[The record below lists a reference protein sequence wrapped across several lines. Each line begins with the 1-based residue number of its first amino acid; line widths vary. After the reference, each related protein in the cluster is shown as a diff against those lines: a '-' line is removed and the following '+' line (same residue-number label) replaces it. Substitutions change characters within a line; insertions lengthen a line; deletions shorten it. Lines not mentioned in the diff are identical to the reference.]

1 MKQTQRHQQIL
12 QVIKTQGFVA
22 TEELV
27 ETLNVSPQTIRRDL
41 NVLAEQ
47 KLIHRHHGGA
57 SLLASSV
64 VNDSYSNRK
73 IKQHLEKESIALK
86 IAEQIPN
93 GASLFLDIGTTAETI
108 ARALLNHRDLRI
120 ITNNIHVAALLMVKD
135 DFNVIMAG
143 GALRNKD
150 GGIVGEATIDF
161 IKQFRLD
168 YGVITVSGIDLEGS
182 LLDFDYHE
190 VRVTQA
196 IIACSRNVI
205 LAADHSKFGR
215 NAMINIGNI
224 AQVDQLYT
232 DKSVPQDIA
241 DILKR
246 EEVQLRLC
254 PPALN
259 GQSSEALTY

>member
-1 MKQTQRHQQIL
+1 MDAAR
-12 QVIKTQGFVA
+12 
-22 TEELV
+22 
-27 ETLNVSPQTIRRDL
+27 
-41 NVLAEQ
+41 
-47 KLIHRHHGGA
+47 GGA
-57 SLLASSV
+57 SSRARESRRLEAHI
-64 VNDSYSNRK
+64 SNRIGLRDPNHPIGVFMFLGPTGVGK
-73 IKQHLEKESIALK
+73 TFLAKKL
-86 IAEQIPN
+86 AEQIPN

-108 ARALLNHRDLRI
+108 ARALLEHRDLRI
-120 ITNNIHVAALLMVKD
+120 ITNNIHVASLLMVKD

-168 YGVITVSGIDLEGS
+168 YGVITVSGIDLDGS

-196 IIACSRNVI
+196 IIASSRNVI

-224 AQVDQLYT
+224 AQIDQLYT
-232 DKSVPQDIA
+232 DRPVPQEIA
-241 DILKR
+241 EILKR
-246 EEVQLRLC
+246 EEIQLRLC
-254 PPALN
+254 PTQL
-259 GQSSEALTY
+259 SS